1 MKCQVPTGSFISLVS
16 LNNLTVIEDLN
27 LYRFIVF
34 SVFMWRKHIPKL
46 NITFPSEV
54 SVLSDKRPY
63 RNLTFHNVLAR
74 QGSSYC
80 NKARLNSQAFALRDM
95 KIATREGCRLGQKT
109 SYHFVFANWTVLA
122 LEETFLSMCWSSR
135 AIILCFNSKT
145 QWQMFLLLYSRHVCV
160 PQKDTN
166 MASPY
171 SS

>member
-1 MKCQVPTGSFISLVS
+1 MAWLRILKREISHLSLQPLEQLRCSHMWTDKGHGISVIRFSIYLLLFTGNFNLLFLFLSVSFISLVS

-80 NKARLNSQAFALRDM
+80 NRARLNFQAFALRDM
-95 KIATREGCRLGQKT
+95 ELRPVKA
-109 SYHFVFANWTVLA
+109 VA
-122 LEETFLSMCWSSR
+122 
-135 AIILCFNSKT
+135 
-145 QWQMFLLLYSRHVCV
+145 
-160 PQKDTN
+160 
-166 MASPY
+166 
-171 SS
+171 